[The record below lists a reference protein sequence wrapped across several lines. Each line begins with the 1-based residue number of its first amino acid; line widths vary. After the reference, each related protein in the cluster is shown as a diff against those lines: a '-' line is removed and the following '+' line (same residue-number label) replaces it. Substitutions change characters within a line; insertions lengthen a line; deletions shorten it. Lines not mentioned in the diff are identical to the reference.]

1 VVGAAGGRREERR
14 RACARGL
21 PGGGVERRCGGGGD
35 GGGGGTEGAREAA
48 AESTGGREGGGS
60 EETTRRGDVSEVM
73 ARRGGDGAARI
84 RPESTARRGLAGC
97 SAEGPA
103 RARTAAAAAM
113 DVRERKKGG
122 METAKSRIPP
132 ICNTV

>member
-1 VVGAAGGRREERR
+1 M
-14 RACARGL
+14 
-21 PGGGVERRCGGGGD
+21 
-35 GGGGGTEGAREAA
+35 T
-48 AESTGGREGGGS
+48 
-60 EETTRRGDVSEVM
+60 

-113 DVRERKKGG
+113 DVDVRERKKGG